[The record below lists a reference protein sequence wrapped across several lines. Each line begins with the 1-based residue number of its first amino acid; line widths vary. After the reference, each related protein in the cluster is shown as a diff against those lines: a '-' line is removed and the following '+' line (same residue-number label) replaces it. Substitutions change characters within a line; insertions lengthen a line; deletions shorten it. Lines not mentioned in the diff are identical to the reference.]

1 MNTNNDI
8 QSQVAR
14 VQQYGH
20 PSVYANSE
28 NIKPPMKKEKI
39 RVVEAATRAEIN
51 SRLQESWQQRAGRL
65 QNKAVNDQRATYEEN
80 GKKRLERIEQGKL
93 LDIEA

>member
-20 PSVYANSE
+20 PNVYANSE
-28 NIKPPMKKEKI
+28 NIDGNAFIKLLKKYKSDKYIEEKI
-39 RVVEAATRAEIN
+39 NKETKLAISSLDALNSSKYKEGLIRLAEFC
-51 SRLQESWQQRAGRL
+51 QQR
-65 QNKAVNDQRATYEEN
+65 
-80 GKKRLERIEQGKL
+80 IS
-93 LDIEA
+93 

>member
-20 PSVYANSE
+20 PNVYANSE
-28 NIKPPMKKEKI
+28 NIKPPLKKEKI
-39 RVVEAATRAEIN
+39 RVVEASTRAEI
-51 SRLQESWQQRAGRL
+51 
-65 QNKAVNDQRATYEEN
+65 T
-80 GKKRLERIEQGKL
+80 RILARTCRTIAE
-93 LDIEA
+93 